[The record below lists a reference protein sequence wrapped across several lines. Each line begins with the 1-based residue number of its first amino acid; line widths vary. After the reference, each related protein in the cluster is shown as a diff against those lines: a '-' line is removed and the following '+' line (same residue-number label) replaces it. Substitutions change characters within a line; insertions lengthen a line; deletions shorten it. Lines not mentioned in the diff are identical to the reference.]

1 MTIDSVTHS
10 ATDLPDL
17 TGLAPLH
24 PTLPHAVIFTQ
35 PVCPTCT
42 QTMTRLAKSGLP
54 AVAID
59 MTQQPQVMAQF
70 AERLAVSKTPIV
82 LVHNTFDRPVYFW
95 STVGVALDQ
104 IRYATK
110 AVKERL
116 AHLEAAGAFES
127 GYSADSYL
135 AALAEA
141 ASTAK
146 PAPRLTLEQYV
157 DLAGEHLAPIRLQSP
172 RIELAAHHE
181 LVTAGDKVPP
191 VLMD

>member
-1 MTIDSVTHS
+1 MTTDSVIHS

-24 PTLPHAVIFTQ
+24 PTLPHAVIFTR
-35 PVCPTCT
+35 PVCPSCT
-42 QTMTRLAKSGLP
+42 QTKNRMVKSGLP

-59 MTQQPQVMAQF
+59 MTDQPEVMAQF
-70 AERLAVSKTPIV
+70 AERLAVTKTPIV
-82 LVHNTFDRPVYFW
+82 VVHNTFDRPVYFW

-110 AVKERL
+110 GAKERL
-116 AHLEAAGAFES
+116 AHLEAAGAFEP

-141 ASTAK
+141 ASATK
-146 PAPRLTLEQYV
+146 PAPSLTIEQYV

-181 LVTAGDKVPP
+181 LVTAGDKVPL